1 MTYASDEKYGQ
12 LNRKI
17 DLVLKLLALDKLYGK
32 TLIEQ
37 VDILTNVGMEAP
49 EIATILGTTPEN
61 VRAQISR
68 LRKRKEGGSN

>member
-1 MTYASDEKYGQ
+1 MTDASDERYGP
-12 LNRKI
+12 LDRKI
-17 DLVLKLLALDKLYGK
+17 DLMLKLLALDKLYGK

-61 VRAQISR
+61 VRAQKSR
-68 LRKRKEGGSN
+68 LRKRKEGVSK

>member
-1 MTYASDEKYGQ
+1 MTDASDERYGQ

-61 VRAQISR
+61 VRAQKSR
-68 LRKRKEGGSN
+68 LKKRKEGIGS

>member
-1 MTYASDEKYGQ
+1 MTDASDERYGQ

-61 VRAQISR
+61 VRAQKSR